1 MSEANNKAIYNSLA
15 HEFAQAIT
23 KQYSTSFASA
33 TKLIREPKRTA
44 IYDIYGYV
52 RLADEIVDT
61 WRPSDMED
69 RLNWF
74 EQETRAAIKTGYS
87 PNPVIHAFVL
97 TVKQYGIKLAYVNAF
112 IKSMRMDIDRTKY
125 SEKSYQEYIY
135 GSAEV
140 VGLMCLQV
148 FCEGDESRVKKLTPG
163 AQALGSAFQKV
174 NFLRDLSEDQNDLK
188 RYYFPNISSHI
199 TEGDKQTVIR
209 DILKD
214 FQRAEI
220 AINQLPPDCRGAV
233 LLAYRYYVALTR
245 KISKT
250 PVEQLTRQRA
260 SVHNGYKVWLFVR
273 TRLRVGL
280 GR

>member
-1 MSEANNKAIYNSLA
+1 MSEANKKIYNSLA
-15 HEFAQAIT
+15 HEFAQTIT
-23 KQYSTSFASA
+23 KQYSTSFALA

-61 WRPSDMED
+61 WRPRDMED
-69 RLNWF
+69 RLSWF
-74 EQETRAAIKTGYS
+74 EQETRAAIKTNYS
-87 PNPVIHAFVL
+87 SNPVIHAFVL
-97 TVKQYGIKLAYVNAF
+97 TAKQYGIRLTYINAF
-112 IKSMRMDIDRTKY
+112 LKSMRIDIDRTKFN
-125 SEKSYQEYIY
+125 EKSYREYIY

-148 FCEGDESRVKKLTPG
+148 FCDGDESGVKRLAPG
-163 AQALGSAFQKV
+163 AQALGSGFQKV

-188 RYYFPNISSHI
+188 RYYFPNISTNI
-199 TEGDKQTVIR
+199 TERDKQAIIR

-220 AINQLPPDCRGAV
+220 AIKQLPPDCSGAV
-233 LLAYRYYVALTR
+233 WLAYRYYMALTN

-250 PVEQLTRQRA
+250 PVAQLMQQRV
-260 SVHNGYKVWLFVR
+260 SVNNGYKAWLFVR